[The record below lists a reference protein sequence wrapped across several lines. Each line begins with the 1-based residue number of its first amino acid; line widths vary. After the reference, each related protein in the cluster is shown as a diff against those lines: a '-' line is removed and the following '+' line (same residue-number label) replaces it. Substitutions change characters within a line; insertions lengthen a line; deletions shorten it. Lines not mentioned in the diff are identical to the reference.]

1 MWNDVETQI
10 DYLHFSVISQTVAD
24 MIIESGNNPISIGVS
39 GSWGAG
45 KSSMVKMIGQSLKE
59 QDKEEKKKK
68 KYIFLEFN
76 AWLYQGYDDARTA
89 LLHSV
94 SDKLASEMKERKIKN
109 GDSAWKKLKNFT
121 KRINWFQ
128 ISKLALPLLAG
139 FIPGVNAVGAIG
151 GFISAI
157 SGSLADTTKIDENSE
172 AVNNAFEKLAPEIK
186 DILKEEASKPVT
198 EQIEELRKEFAE
210 LLEKLDVKLVVMV
223 DDLDRCLPET
233 AVSTLEA
240 MRLLLFVDRTAFI
253 IAADE
258 QMIRNGVKAHF
269 GDVELTE
276 GLVTSYFDKLIQV
289 PISVPHLG
297 VAEIKAYIVLLYLE
311 SEIKKGNLG
320 EDIMSKAL
328 DGMNKLLSK
337 AWESDI
343 TKEAIEGIFGDKPST
358 DISEAISLA
367 DQLAGI
373 LVVADSIKGNP
384 RLIKRFLNALEIRKK
399 VAKFNGITVDSSQ
412 LIKMLLFE
420 RCASNGAFDYLSQEV
435 TKSEDGKPE
444 FLAKIEKDLATGN
457 EYKAPNTSWD
467 SDFIKSWVLLS
478 PTLGDVDLRPLLYL
492 SRDKALS
499 FASYDELSSEGK
511 KLLEALKSVKTGPLT
526 QILVESIKKNGE
538 NEATILLNHIAR
550 IGRSNQWSADTVNA
564 ALHITE
570 AFPSLGS
577 RCAIA
582 LGEIPVKSIKTA
594 IIPLIKEKEWAKELL
609 KEWKDNSETS
619 QSVKNAISG
628 AKK

>member
-1 MWNDVETQI
+1 MWNDVETQT

-24 MIIESGNNPISIGVS
+24 MIIESGDNPISIGVS

-45 KSSMVKMIGQSLKE
+45 KSSMVKMIGESIKE
-59 QDKEEKKKK
+59 RDKEEKKK

-94 SDKLASEMKERKIKN
+94 SEKLASEMKERKIKKDN
-109 GDSAWKKLKNFT
+109 SAWKKLGNFT

-128 ISKLALPLLAG
+128 VSKLTLPLLTG
-139 FIPGVNAVGAIG
+139 LIPGVNAVGAIG
-151 GFISAI
+151 GLITAI
-157 SGSLADTTKIDENSE
+157 SGSIADTTKIGDNSE
-172 AVNNAFEKLAPEIK
+172 TVNSAIEKLAPEIK
-186 DILKEEASKPVT
+186 DLLKEEAAKPIT
-198 EQIEELRKEFAE
+198 EQIEELRKEFTD
-210 LLEKLDVKLVVMV
+210 LLEILDVKLVVLV

-311 SEIKKGNLG
+311 SEIKKGNLN
-320 EDIMSKAL
+320 EDIMPKAL
-328 DGMNKLLSK
+328 GGMNKLLSK
-337 AWESDI
+337 AWENDI
-343 TKEAIEGIFGDKPST
+343 TKDAIEEIFGDKLSS
-358 DISEAISLA
+358 DISEAISMA

-399 VAKFNGITVDSSQ
+399 VARFNGITVDSSQ

-435 TKSEDGKPE
+435 TKAEDGKPK
-444 FLAKIEKDLATGN
+444 FLAQIEKDLATGG
-457 EYKAPNTSWD
+457 EYKAPNTAWD
-467 SDFIKSWVLLS
+467 SDFIKYWVLLS
-478 PTLGDVDLRPLLYL
+478 PTLGDVDLRALLYL

-499 FASYDELSSEGK
+499 YAAYDELSPEGK
-511 KLLEALKSVKTGPLT
+511 RIFEALKKVKTT
-526 QILVESIKKNGE
+526 TIITTLVDDIKKNGE
-538 NEATILLNHIAR
+538 NEAVILLNRIAG
-550 IGRSNQWSADTVNA
+550 IGRTNQWEAATVNA
-564 ALHITE
+564 AIHITE
-570 AFPSLGS
+570 AFPTLGS
-577 RCAIA
+577 RVALA

-594 IIPLIKEKEWAKELL
+594 IIPLIKEKEWAKDLL
-609 KEWKDNSETS
+609 KEWNNNSETPKPA
-619 QSVKNAISG
+619 KNAISG
-628 AKK
+628 TKK

>member
-59 QDKEEKKKK
+59 QDKEEKKK
-68 KYIFLEFN
+68 YIFLEFN

-94 SDKLASEMKERKIKN
+94 SEKLASEMKERKIKS
-109 GDSAWKKLKNFT
+109 GDGTWKKLKNFT
-121 KRINWFQ
+121 KCINWFQ
-128 ISKLALPLLAG
+128 VSKLALPLLAG

-172 AVNNAFEKLAPEIK
+172 AVNTAFEKLAPEIK
-186 DILKEEASKPVT
+186 EILKEEASKPVT

-210 LLEKLDVKLVVMV
+210 LLEKLDVKLVVLV

-233 AVSTLEA
+233 SVSTLEA

-297 VAEIKAYIVLLYLE
+297 VAEVKAYIVLLYLE
-311 SEIKKGNLG
+311 SEIKKDNLG
-320 EDIMSKAL
+320 EDIMPKAL

-358 DISEAISLA
+358 NISEAISLA

-499 FASYDELSSEGK
+499 FASYDELSAEGK

-628 AKK
+628 SKK